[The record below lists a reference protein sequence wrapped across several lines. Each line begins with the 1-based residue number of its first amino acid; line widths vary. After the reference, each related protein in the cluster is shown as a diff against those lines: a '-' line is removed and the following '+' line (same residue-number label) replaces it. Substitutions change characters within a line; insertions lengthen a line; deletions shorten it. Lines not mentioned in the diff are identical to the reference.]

1 MWHWSLIWHGTFEI
15 WPLKSRV
22 PSVRAGFQFWLF
34 TPECCSHNCKRLMA
48 GSPLKIRRWSVT
60 RSRLAAWLN
69 ARMMGGCA
77 DLQRPYIKGKSYMC
91 ASLERGRAEGIVLFQ
106 GHSVS
111 GCKLLQL
118 DSTPTRFLCN
128 PKHSSLCSLRSA
140 HMPWRSWCD
149 TRRQWQSGHVSSC
162 GETTLFLGAKNKT
175 MRFDKIPLHLQL
187 WGPSC
192 QGMHAFWSKICHC
205 AFLKRRGKQSGRGL
219 IKSRRRERRGC
230 AVGVPWE
237 HLRLKEHR
245 KNIVFPASHPS
256 LSADYTKRLT
266 LTGAERFNR
275 SFYMELKRQDNYR
288 ISVGD
293 LLLH

>member
-1 MWHWSLIWHGTFEI
+1 
-15 WPLKSRV
+15 
-22 PSVRAGFQFWLF
+22 
-34 TPECCSHNCKRLMA
+34 
-48 GSPLKIRRWSVT
+48 
-60 RSRLAAWLN
+60 
-69 ARMMGGCA
+69 
-77 DLQRPYIKGKSYMC
+77 MC
-91 ASLERGRAEGIVLFQ
+91 ASLGRGRAEGIVLFQ

-140 HMPWRSWCD
+140 HMPWRSRCD

-162 GETTLFLGAKNKT
+162 GETTLFLGAKNK
-175 MRFDKIPLHLQL
+175 RVCFDEFLCTCSSEYARLLEQNLPLCL
-187 WGPSC
+187 
-192 QGMHAFWSKICHC
+192 
-205 AFLKRRGKQSGRGL
+205 FLKRRGKQSGRGL

-256 LSADYTKRLT
+256 FSAD
-266 LTGAERFNR
+266 
-275 SFYMELKRQDNYR
+275 
-288 ISVGD
+288 
-293 LLLH
+293 